1 MNIEGYLFRVRSP
14 SLVAEAVDIFTIR
27 VSNKRIVL
35 GGDSLFIV
43 LAVVQGVLDLAA
55 KKRKNVSAQF
65 IQFQSVQVSGCWILI
80 E

>member
-27 VSNKRIVL
+27 VSNKRVVL

-55 KKRKNVSAQF
+55 KKKKKRQRSVHSIPVSPS
-65 IQFQSVQVSGCWILI
+65 IRLLDSY
-80 E
+80 